1 MRTIGTFDG
10 LQLPGQPVQ
19 QLIYHYEDDFNV
31 HDADCDDDIH
41 DFVKG

>member
-1 MRTIGTFDG
+1 MMTIGTFDV

-19 QLIYHYEDDFNV
+19 QLIYHYEDDFN
-31 HDADCDDDIH
+31 DDDTDHDIY